1 MKIVYGAATG
11 TIEEANQRFVYD
23 VPDEVDADDLDK
35 WLVDHLLV
43 GISVTGLIL
52 LRKEVLG

>member
-1 MKIVYGAATG
+1 MKIVYSVATG
-11 TIEEANQRFVYD
+11 SIEEANQCFVYD

-52 LRKEVLG
+52 LRKKVLG